1 MPYSGVI
8 TKQLSVPYEGYNQV
22 KCEKSTI
29 IGTGHHSCTS
39 CSTWEKF
46 VGGLKGLLNI
56 QNALIEK
63 IQSNKREINELIERQ
78 HMENRRLEQ
87 ELAANTVG

>member
-1 MPYSGVI
+1 M
-8 TKQLSVPYEGYNQV
+8 
-22 KCEKSTI
+22 
-29 IGTGHHSCTS
+29 
-39 CSTWEKF
+39 
-46 VGGLKGLLNI
+46 GGLKGLLNI

-78 HMENRRLEQ
+78 QMENRRLEQ